1 MQVKSVL
8 AIFLATQLSVG
19 MAAPSAIGIASAKG
33 NFRIDNAAIAGN
45 GTLFD
50 GVMVET
56 QRATGQLEL
65 NNGTR
70 LQLGIN
76 TRGKVY
82 KDRLILEQGESQF
95 RSGSQEKFGLEAR
108 TLRIIPADSN
118 TVAHVSMIGANRVHV
133 SAVVGNL
140 QVANSRGVIVAALA
154 AGHALEFEPQAGA
167 SAPSRL
173 TGCVV
178 SKDGRF
184 FLTDETSNVTVEL
197 RGAGLVQHA
206 GNKVE
211 ITGSQLPGVT
221 PAEPIYNNAGQVVQ
235 VSAMK
240 TISKKCSLPAG
251 VAAAGAGAAAAGGAA
266 AGGAAAGGAAAGGA
280 AAAGAAAAGAGAA
293 AAGIS
298 TAVVAGVVVA
308 GAAAAATIGVV
319 AAGED
324 PKPISQ

>member
-1 MQVKSVL
+1 MQVKSFL
-8 AIFLATQLSVG
+8 AILLAMQLSVG

-65 NNGTR
+65 NDGTR
-70 LQLGIN
+70 LQLGTN
-76 TRGKVY
+76 TRGKVFA
-82 KDRLILEQGESQF
+82 DRLILEQGESQF
-95 RSGSQEKFGLEAR
+95 RSGGQGKFGLEAR
-108 TLRIIPADSN
+108 TLRIIPADSR

-133 SAVVGNL
+133 SALAGNL

-197 RGAGLVQHA
+197 RGAGLAQQA
-206 GNKVE
+206 GSKIE
-211 ITGSQLPGVT
+211 ITGSQLPGVA
-221 PAEPIYNNAGQVVQ
+221 PAEPAYNHAGQVVQ
-235 VSAMK
+235 VSALKMV
-240 TISKKCSLPAG
+240 SKKCSLPAG
-251 VAAAGAGAAAAGGAA
+251 AAAAGAGAAAAGGAA
-266 AGGAAAGGAAAGGA
+266 AGGAAAGGAAAG
-280 AAAGAAAAGAGAA
+280 AA

-308 GAAAAATIGVV
+308 GAAAAATLGVI
-319 AAGED
+319 AAGDD
-324 PKPISQ
+324 PQPISQ